1 MYTKLQQSRIT
12 YERNESLST
21 VLQKHK
27 LGLRLI
33 KFQRMPGYKY
43 QAKAQNL
50 ADVILAWVRGE
61 RTIFVDTGNVQC
73 SPNRLR
79 SDLDLFLLCR
89 HYFSMSYKEF
99 QEHFEKLKNLKYK
112 DKYGDH
118 IVLGRGY
125 CSFIQRRVYYNIT
138 RKEYKDLIR
147 ENFSNIKLKINKTPN
162 IGETL

>member
-1 MYTKLQQSRIT
+1 MYTKLQQLRIT
-12 YERNESLST
+12 YKRNEYLLT

-33 KFQRMPGYKY
+33 KFKRTPGYKY
-43 QAKAQNL
+43 QAKSQNL

-61 RTIFVDTGNVQC
+61 RTVFVDTGDVQC
-73 SPNRLR
+73 GPNRSR

-89 HYFSMSYKEF
+89 YYFSMSYKEF

-112 DKYGDH
+112 DRYDDQY
-118 IVLGRGY
+118 VLSQGY
-125 CSFIQRRVYYNIT
+125 CPFIQRRVYYNIT

-162 IGETL
+162 IGENL